1 MKNIF
6 NKGRFINIY
15 RKILYE
21 MFLEQEVGS
30 ARHDFF
36 TYVHLHFLSSN
47 RRELKCMYINAQN
60 FFKCTEFFHIQ
71 LSHRR
76 LENLICSAL

>member
-1 MKNIF
+1 MGYNPEECKKAPRNQKMKNIF

-30 ARHDFF
+30 ARRDFF
-36 TYVHLHFLSSN
+36 T
-47 RRELKCMYINAQN
+47 
-60 FFKCTEFFHIQ
+60 
-71 LSHRR
+71 
-76 LENLICSAL
+76 